1 MTPGGSTPGVTES
14 DYLESKTPL
23 GEKIDELR
31 KKAVL
36 ASPAVLLPVGGQIGD
51 GIATWIGIDY
61 FGYTEKHVISSM
73 VTDVLDTSLTFTVL
87 KVGIA
92 GVICWFYSQ
101 AVFEY
106 RQQHLRVLIALCLMV
121 VGMAPALRNV
131 FRLTLG
137 V

>member
-1 MTPGGSTPGVTES
+1 M
-14 DYLESKTPL
+14 
-23 GEKIDELR
+23 GEEIDELR

-73 VTDVLDTSLTFTVL
+73 VTDVLDTSLTFTIL

-101 AVFEY
+101 AIFEY